1 MATNSLKSKPN
12 ELIDKLIDAQQNVDE
27 RNEILALIR
36 FVRRGMTASEISD
49 ANVLA
54 AQKTV
59 AHLQQLVSAGE
70 IVRVLRD
77 GIQWYELPHQE
88 FRGKLQNY
96 SAPLHQRSASPATNL
111 ILTPRGEQFGEV

>member
-88 FRGKLQNY
+88 FRGKLQ
-96 SAPLHQRSASPATNL
+96 SSISSFL
-111 ILTPRGEQFGEV
+111 